1 MSILNKLNQVIKE
14 FNSNNSINIAI
25 DTIRVNFSK
34 QHKLKELK
42 SLGEWLKIDKTSSLY
57 SRLQKEEN
65 ATSGYRLKD
74 TNIYYLNIKDKPK
87 YRKATLIIF
96 GIYQPHKKIDIH
108 IIAKTLKILKN
119 ITSIDIC
126 YDNKNKPNIEA
137 IKSLYKPKR
146 YISNKKPTDTY
157 YITFNLFYLSKIV
170 IYNKAFKNNL
180 KYSLWR
186 IEAILNIKLQ
196 DDYLYLA
203 LFEFKEFIDRTYL
216 LKERDLL

>member
-1 MSILNKLNQVIKE
+1 MSIFNKLEQNIKE
-14 FNSNNSINIAI
+14 FKSNNNINIAV
-25 DTIRVNFSK
+25 DTIRVNFNK
-34 QHKLKELK
+34 QYKLSELK
-42 SLGEWLKIDKTSSLY
+42 KLGEWIKIDKTSSLY
-57 SRLQKEEN
+57 SRLKKEEN

-87 YRKATLIIF
+87 YRKATLVIF
-96 GIYQPHKKIDIH
+96 GISQPQKKIDMH
-108 IIAKTLKILKN
+108 IISKVMNILKD

-146 YISNKKPTDTY
+146 YTHNKNPTDTY
-157 YITFNLFYLSKIV
+157 YITSNLLYLSKIV

-186 IEAILNIKLQ
+186 IEATLNIKLQ

-203 LFEFKEFIDRTYL
+203 LFEFKEFIDIAYR
-216 LKERDLL
+216 